1 MEDKQ
6 IIEELLK
13 QAIILLLSHVNNL
26 GDVEYSEKE
35 YSTLSDS
42 IEMVEIGY
50 LKQAPESDYSMELY
64 NKQFSL
70 NFEDAKDILETRIYI
85 INLEINKL

>member
-1 MEDKQ
+1 MVEKQ

-26 GDVEYSEKE
+26 GDLKYSEKE
-35 YSTLSDS
+35 YGTLSDS

-50 LKQAPESDYSMELY
+50 LKQGPESDYSMELY

-70 NFEDAKDILETRIYI
+70 NFDDAKDILEARIYI
-85 INLEINKL
+85 INLELNQL